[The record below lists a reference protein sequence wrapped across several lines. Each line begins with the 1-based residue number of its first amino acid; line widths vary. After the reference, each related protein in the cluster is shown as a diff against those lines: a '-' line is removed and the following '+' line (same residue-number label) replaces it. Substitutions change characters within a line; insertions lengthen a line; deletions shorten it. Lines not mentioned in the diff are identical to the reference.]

1 MLTARQGR
9 AIHGCGKQ
17 RERQARTCRRKSFI
31 PRPYVFALDL
41 DCNGRVESP
50 SSAAPAIFP
59 CQVGQPVEVTE
70 RLVWNRVLVAG
81 SYVINNPQPPDNA
94 PVSGHLVSELVDR
107 VKHLARRDGTL
118 LVSASPPMVRSPR
131 SS

>member
-1 MLTARQGR
+1 MHERIRRMLTARQGR

-17 RERQARTCRRKSFI
+17 RERPARTCRPKSFI

-81 SYVINNPQPPDNA
+81 HYVINNPQA
-94 PVSGHLVSELVDR
+94 
-107 VKHLARRDGTL
+107 ARQRACERPSRQRAG
-118 LVSASPPMVRSPR
+118 R
-131 SS
+131 